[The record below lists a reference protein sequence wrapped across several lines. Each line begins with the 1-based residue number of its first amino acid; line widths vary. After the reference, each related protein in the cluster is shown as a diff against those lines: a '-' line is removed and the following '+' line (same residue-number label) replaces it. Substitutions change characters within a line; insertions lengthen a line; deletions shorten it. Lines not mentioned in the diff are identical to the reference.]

1 VCLAI
6 CLPVVQRDVAIAGDG
21 KKGIFGEV
29 GTRLL
34 LQITFVM
41 RDHCGMSQAAGS
53 HLVDL
58 GSGLNR

>member
-1 VCLAI
+1 M
-6 CLPVVQRDVAIAGDG
+6 QRVTGTGGVGDQ
-21 KKGIFGEV
+21 GIFGEV

-34 LQITFVM
+34 LQITSVM
-41 RDHCGMSQAAGS
+41 RDRCGMSQAAGS

>member
-1 VCLAI
+1 M
-6 CLPVVQRDVAIAGDG
+6 QRDVAIAGDG